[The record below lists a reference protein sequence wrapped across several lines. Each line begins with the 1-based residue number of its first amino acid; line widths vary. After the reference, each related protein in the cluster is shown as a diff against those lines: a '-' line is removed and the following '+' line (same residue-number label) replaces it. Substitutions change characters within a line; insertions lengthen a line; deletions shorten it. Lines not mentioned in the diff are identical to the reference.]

1 MKNRYVMMSV
11 SHAHHCI
18 GDYETPLLVSYTAP
32 HAHLSVSVSVDSF
45 NSSILYNV
53 LVSRRRREGV
63 CVCVGGPAGVITTG
77 KSLVIKSFAPL

>member
-1 MKNRYVMMSV
+1 M
-11 SHAHHCI
+11 H
-18 GDYETPLLVSYTAP
+18 ETPLLVSYTAP
-32 HAHLSVSVSVDSF
+32 HAHLSVSVSVSVDSF

>member
-1 MKNRYVMMSV
+1 MHTIALGGV
-11 SHAHHCI
+11 H
-18 GDYETPLLVSYTAP
+18 ETPLLVSYTAP

-63 CVCVGGPAGVITTG
+63 CVGGFLLV
-77 KSLVIKSFAPL
+77 SLLLASRL